1 MLSQTPPQPSH
12 GKFFEVNII
21 PTNYSRRSG
30 DPQNNTYFNE
40 RPISFRCTQHRQV
53 FADTVS
59 QQVGNAKALAA
70 HASMDN
76 FLAAVCLCQRSF
88 QVARSPSVHHET
100 TAQQRMVT
108 FVPLYYLRVP
118 SPANPSRTSQAERPW
133 RRPRGRGRFSTGQ
146 SNSGV
151 GGRAYVTRG
160 ICSCD
165 DWRAGTTSASFK
177 YLKSLLDSTRV
188 YLSLLPGVWPNNVL
202 GCWGTNSR
210 QSAGLWGAAMKL
222 RAAKESWGPTV
233 S

>member
-1 MLSQTPPQPSH
+1 MENSSRSILFQQ
-12 GKFFEVNII
+12 II
-21 PTNYSRRSG
+21 PEGQGTLRIIRTLMSGPSLFAARSTG
-30 DPQNNTYFNE
+30 KSLPT
-40 RPISFRCTQHRQV
+40 RCRSKLGMPRLWLLTRV
-53 FADTVS
+53 WTI
-59 QQVGNAKALAA
+59 
-70 HASMDN
+70 